1 MSDTNS
7 VDILREYL
15 TRKNETELRQALVK
29 MEGGLARWVVSSIS
43 TRCNWGD
50 STCAGERVTH
60 CVYRYVKLPNFRLNG
75 RKSVLIERVTHAFL
89 GLPVGRQNEVSVQ
102 PLNGIWFQNQKSHT
116 LCSTHPFLSRF
127 HDFKSKVIILQR
139 FHSK

>member
-7 VDILREYL
+7 LDMVREYL
-15 TRKNETELRQALVK
+15 TRKSETELRQALVK

-50 STCAGERVTH
+50 STCAGESVTH

-102 PLNGIWFQNQKSHT
+102 PLEWHLSFKTKKVT
-116 LCSTHPFLSRF
+116 LCVQHTHS
-127 HDFKSKVIILQR
+127 
-139 FHSK
+139 

>member
-7 VDILREYL
+7 LDMVREYL

-50 STCAGERVTH
+50 STCAGERVAH
-60 CVYRYVKLPNFRLNG
+60 SVYRYVKLPNFRLNG

-89 GLPVGRQNEVSVQ
+89 GLPVGRQNEVNVQ
-102 PLNGIWFQNQKSHT
+102 PLEWHFCFKTKKVT
-116 LCSTHPFLSRF
+116 LCVQHTHS
-127 HDFKSKVIILQR
+127 
-139 FHSK
+139 